1 MPLVIPDDFL
11 REAGLQEGEALREF
25 ACQLFNAGKLTLWR
39 AAQLAQLD
47 RVQFEEELRA
57 RRIPIY
63 RPTIEDLKED
73 LEALDRLG
81 T

>member
-1 MPLVIPDDFL
+1 MPLIISDEVL
-11 REAGLQEGEALREF
+11 REAGLKEGEALREF
-25 ACQLFNAGKLTLWR
+25 ACQLFNAGRLTLWR

-57 RRIPIY
+57 RGIPIY
-63 RPTIEDLKED
+63 RPTIDDLQQDMK
-73 LEALDRLG
+73 ALDQLG